1 MIAKLNLAG
10 NPYIGVQCSANE
22 GHVLCNPSIPAR
34 VVRKVAGCLGAETT
48 VTTIGGATILGSL
61 IRSNSYGSIV
71 TNFAT
76 RDEVDR
82 MKELKPAEINHK
94 LNAVGNNI
102 LCNDNGALVHP
113 GFGGKAI
120 SLIKKTLRVPV
131 AKGTIAGLKTVGSVA
146 VATNK
151 GVVCHPK
158 IRNEERK
165 LLEDVLKVPV
175 TIATANYGT
184 TYVGAC
190 VVANSKGA
198 VVGSTTT
205 PIEIGRIEEGLVLY

>member
-1 MIAKLNLAG
+1 
-10 NPYIGVQCSANE
+10 
-22 GHVLCNPSIPAR
+22 
-34 VVRKVAGCLGAETT
+34 
-48 VTTIGGATILGSL
+48 
-61 IRSNSYGSIV
+61 
-71 TNFAT
+71 
-76 RDEVDR
+76 
-82 MKELKPAEINHK
+82 
-94 LNAVGNNI
+94 
-102 LCNDNGALVHP
+102 
-113 GFGGKAI
+113 
-120 SLIKKTLRVPV
+120 
-131 AKGTIAGLKTVGSVA
+131 GLKTVGSVA